1 MDAQLKTQLLSYLQT
16 KEHGATVKELCE
28 LLQVERHT
36 LTKYLES
43 LQAENLLI
51 NIEIGRN
58 KLWSL
63 NKTPLIDLFTTPNP
77 LGNSFKELL
86 NNLDEQ
92 VSLVSKD
99 KHVLWSNNKIISK
112 ATKCYEQFNQLEP
125 CSNCPAERTLQ
136 SGQKEIFHQERLKIS
151 TIPIK
156 DIDGQTVAF
165 LELVKH
171 Q

>member
-1 MDAQLKTQLLSYLQT
+1 MDSALKTKLLTFLQT
-16 KEHGATVKELCE
+16 KEHGATVKELCQ
-28 LLQVERHT
+28 LLKVERHT

-51 NIEIGRN
+51 NIEIGRS
-58 KLWSL
+58 KLWFL
-63 NKTPLIDLFTTPNP
+63 NKTPLINLFTTANP

-99 KHVLWSNNKIISK
+99 KHILWSNNKIT
-112 ATKCYEQFNQLEP
+112 TKSGRCFERFNQTEP
-125 CSNCPAERTLQ
+125 CTNCPAERTLH
-136 SGQKEIFHQERLKIS
+136 SGQKETLDQEHLKIS

-156 DIDGQTVAF
+156 DINGQTVAF